1 MAFASREII
10 AILNKLKSPYN
21 INTLTQELVEQSLD
35 NLSAKEQMT
44 TQILHDKQTLKDQLS
59 ALPVVQHIYPSD
71 ANFLLVKV
79 TDARAMYQHLIEDKI
94 IVRDRSKVILC
105 ENCLR
110 ITVGMARENA
120 KLIESMKSYKASAEV
135 K

>member
-1 MAFASREII
+1 
-10 AILNKLKSPYN
+10 
-21 INTLTQELVEQSLD
+21 
-35 NLSAKEQMT
+35 
-44 TQILHDKQTLKDQLS
+44 
-59 ALPVVQHIYPSD
+59 
-71 ANFLLVKV
+71 
-79 TDARAMYQHLIEDKI
+79 MYQHLIEDKI